1 MGSVANSDVTLPDA
15 VVPKRESSIDRYSS
29 STVSTPE
36 ALLDGPIAEEDQ
48 VPAGPAPPPKRKGG
62 RKPVSLAQYQQR
74 PPTLITTRSM
84 LLRKNVNR
92 EIAKPRRPFVSA
104 GPNTLNNSR
113 LPSSSMRRILP
124 IYSKAIVL
132 LPMSALC

>member
-36 ALLDGPIAEEDQ
+36 ALLDGPAAEEDQ
-48 VPAGPAPPPKRKGG
+48 VPTGPAPPPKRKGG
-62 RKPVSLAQYQQR
+62 RKPVSPPGHQR
-74 PPTLITTRSM
+74 CIVILTMSRYM
-84 LLRKNVNR
+84 LLQKNVNR
-92 EIAKPRRPFVSA
+92 EIAKPKPPFVSD
-104 GPNTLNNSR
+104 GQSTLNNSR
-113 LPSSSMRRILP
+113 PLSSNMRRILP

-132 LPMSALC
+132 LPTNASC